1 MIPIFTKKCNF
12 LLVPTTLLNIETNAR
27 ERGIEKKRKKRKG
40 TVEDP
45 SKSAASLLISMAK
58 KSGFLLL

>member
-12 LLVPTTLLNIETNAR
+12 LLVPTTLLKNAR